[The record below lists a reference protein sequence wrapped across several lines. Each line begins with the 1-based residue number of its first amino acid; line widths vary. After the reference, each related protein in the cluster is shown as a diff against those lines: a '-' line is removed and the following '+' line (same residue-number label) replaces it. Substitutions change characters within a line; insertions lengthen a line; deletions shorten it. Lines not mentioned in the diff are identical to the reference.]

1 MAILVKLVGM
11 QIMVLLGC
19 VCCFVFMIFLPKF
32 QINIMDKCLFQGIID
47 ICVGSFSQ
55 SGNERVKLQ
64 QKGVDGINKASK
76 KRGIELNVEKGMFVH
91 KICRSRYINT
101 DGDLNAIKKV
111 KTDTGSI
118 PIVSCRTVSLRSKS
132 SRGYKY
138 KTHCLLCETIA
149 VNEKEE
155 KLEGVFQVRSTDWQ
169 TEIENTCEK
178 RLIFF
183 VNGDIK

>member
-1 MAILVKLVGM
+1 
-11 QIMVLLGC
+11 
-19 VCCFVFMIFLPKF
+19 
-32 QINIMDKCLFQGIID
+32 MDKCLFQGIID

-55 SGNERVKLQ
+55 SGNEKVKLQ

-91 KICRSRYINT
+91 KNCRSRYINT

-138 KTHCLLCETIA
+138 KTHCLLCETIT
-149 VNEKEE
+149 VDEKEE
-155 KLEGVFQVRSTDWQ
+155 KLEGVFSGQ
-169 TEIENTCEK
+169 K
-178 RLIFF
+178 
-183 VNGDIK
+183 